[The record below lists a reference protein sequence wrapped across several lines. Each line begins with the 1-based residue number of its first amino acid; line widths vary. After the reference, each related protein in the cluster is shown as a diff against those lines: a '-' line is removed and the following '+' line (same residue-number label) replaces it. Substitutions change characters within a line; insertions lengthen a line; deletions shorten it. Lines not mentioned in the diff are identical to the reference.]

1 MTVRYRLMIVTIAGL
16 AVTMAVWGWI
26 QLRALDQIL
35 IEQQLKKLYD
45 VAETVNTYFQHFPTA
60 KGLTALDT
68 TLKGH
73 VQSDGRLARI
83 DIFSA
88 AGSDIDY
95 VAGAGRVPYEW
106 SETMVESVGRKG
118 KPVYVKIQTEV
129 GPSLGLLYTS
139 GWGEKP
145 GRHVV
150 VCAIVFSRSNE
161 EILSRA
167 QHLLI
172 FSTGGL
178 LLVIL
183 LILAFSYGWLIDR
196 PLKII
201 IDTIDQLHAGRYAQ
215 RIPISRKDEWG
226 QLTDHFN
233 TMAEEIERVL
243 ARNRELN
250 SQLEVRVQE
259 ATHNVVQLQKQVS
272 QMQQLTALGYL
283 TATLAHDLGTPL
295 HSIAGLASL
304 LLEREEGWPPDVA
317 RKLELIVQQTQRL
330 NTTIQNVRRATRLP
344 EPHFEVM
351 SIANLLND
359 TLSLVEPQLQRADI
373 HVVSNME
380 DHAPLL
386 YADRDRV
393 QTALFNLIQNA
404 IEAMP
409 GGGQIDVSVF
419 TVAERHSLAISV
431 KDTGFGI
438 SPELMERVCEP
449 FFSTHR
455 DEGIRGLGLSI
466 VQDIVKAHGG
476 HVEINSR
483 PDDGSEII
491 LYFPLVDT
499 SGEETDQS
507 VVSFKSP

>member
-1 MTVRYRLMIVTIAGL
+1 MTVRFRLMVVTIFGL
-16 AVTMAVWGWI
+16 AVTMAVWGWF
-26 QLRALDQIL
+26 QLRVLDSIL
-35 IEQQLKKLYD
+35 IEQQLKKAYD
-45 VAETVNTYFQHFPTA
+45 VAETVNTYYQHFPTIQ
-60 KGLTALDT
+60 GLSALDIA
-68 TLKGH
+68 LRGH

-83 DIFSA
+83 DILSVS
-88 AGSDIDY
+88 GHEIDY
-95 VAGAGRVPYEW
+95 VAGAGRVAYDW
-106 SETMVESVGRKG
+106 SDAQVGSVGRKLQPLYT
-118 KPVYVKIQTEV
+118 KLQTEG
-129 GPSLGLLYTS
+129 GPALGFIYTS

-145 GRHVV
+145 GRRVV
-150 VCAIVFSRSNE
+150 VCVIVFSRANE
-161 EILSRA
+161 EILSQA
-167 QHLLI
+167 QHMLVY
-172 FSTGGL
+172 SSGGL
-178 LLVIL
+178 LLIIL

-201 IDTIDQLHAGRYAQ
+201 VDTIDQFHAGRYAQ
-215 RIPISRKDEWG
+215 RIPFRRKDEWG

-233 TMAEEIERVL
+233 RMADEIEQVMG
-243 ARNRELN
+243 RNRELN
-250 SQLEVRVQE
+250 SQLEARVQE

-295 HSIAGLASL
+295 HSIAGLARL

-344 EPHFEVM
+344 EPHFEV
-351 SIANLLND
+351 INIVELLND
-359 TLSLVEPQLQRADI
+359 TLSLVEPQLQRGNIQVAMQAAEI
-373 HVVSNME
+373 I
-380 DHAPLL
+380 PLL

-409 GGGQIDVSVF
+409 GGGQMKVSVF
-419 TVAERHSLAISV
+419 TVPARRVLAISV
-431 KDTGFGI
+431 QDSGTGI
-438 SPELMERVCEP
+438 SPEVLERVYEP

-476 HVEINSR
+476 QIEIQSR
-483 PDDGSEII
+483 PDVGSEIT
-491 LYFPLVDT
+491 LYFPLAET
-499 SGEETDQS
+499 PAEEVNHS
-507 VVSFKSP
+507 

>member
-1 MTVRYRLMIVTIAGL
+1 MTVRFRLMVVTIAGL
-16 AVTMAVWGWI
+16 AVTMALWGWI
-26 QLRALDQIL
+26 QLQALDKIL

-45 VAETVNTYFQHFPTA
+45 VAETVNTYYQHFPTVQ
-60 KGLTALDT
+60 GLTALDT

-106 SETMVESVGRKG
+106 SEVLVASVGRKG
-118 KPVYVKIQTEV
+118 KPTYVRLSTEG
-129 GPSLGLLYTS
+129 GPALGLLYTT
-139 GWGEKP
+139 GWGEKH
-145 GRHVV
+145 GRKVV
-150 VCAIVFSRSNE
+150 VCVVVFSRSNA
-161 EILSRA
+161 EIFSRA
-167 QHLLI
+167 QHLLVY
-172 FSTGGL
+172 STVGL

-201 IDTIDQLHAGRYAQ
+201 IDTIDQLRSGRYAQ
-215 RIPISRKDEWG
+215 RIPIRRKDEWG
-226 QLTDHFN
+226 RLTDHFN
-233 TMAEEIERVL
+233 TMADEIEQVL

-250 SQLEVRVQE
+250 SQLEARVQE

-295 HSIAGLASL
+295 HSIAGLAGL

-351 SIANLLND
+351 SIAELLND

-373 HVVSNME
+373 HVALHME
-380 DHAPLL
+380 DNVPLL

-409 GGGQIDVSVF
+409 GGGSMDVSVY
-419 TVAERHSLAISV
+419 TVTERHSLAISV

-476 HVEINSR
+476 QVEINSR

-499 SGEETDQS
+499 SGEEMPQS
-507 VVSFKSP
+507 